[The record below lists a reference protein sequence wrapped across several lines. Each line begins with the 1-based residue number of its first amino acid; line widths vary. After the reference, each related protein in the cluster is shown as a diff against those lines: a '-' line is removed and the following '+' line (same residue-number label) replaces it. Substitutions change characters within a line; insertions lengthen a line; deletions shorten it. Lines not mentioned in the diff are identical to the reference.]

1 MPSASVLD
9 LAALA
14 VANRLTLRDR
24 MELDRWSDLAH
35 GRGAGRLVLHERQEG
50 DPSEVGNYVAVY
62 AGDGGWASWGLSRRL
77 GGIVVW
83 DSVSGADIGR
93 FASMHEA
100 LSWVLEAIPGQRPA
114 RACQRSD
121 GQARIPAPMSTS
133 VLPVRLGRSS

>member
-9 LAALA
+9 LPALA

-24 MELDRWSDLAH
+24 MELDRWSDVAR
-35 GRGAGRLVLHERQEG
+35 GRGAGRLVLHERLES
-50 DPSEVGNYVAVY
+50 DPLEVGNYVAVY

-100 LSWVLEAIPGQRPA
+100 LLWVLEAIPGRRPA
-114 RACQRSD
+114 LACRRSA
-121 GQARIPAPMSTS
+121 GQPGIPAPMPAD
-133 VLPVRLGRSS
+133 VLPGSLCRDS

>member
-9 LAALA
+9 LPALA

-24 MELDRWSDLAH
+24 MELDRWSDVAR
-35 GRGAGRLVLHERQEG
+35 GRGAGRLVLHERLEG

-114 RACQRSD
+114 QACRRSV
-121 GQARIPAPMSTS
+121 GQSCVPAPMPADRP
-133 VLPVRLGRSS
+133 PVRLGRGS